1 MAGRWTKASPWLLA
15 GLLGGMGVLHFAVPK
30 PFVAIVPRALPEPEL
45 LVAASGVAE
54 LACAA
59 LVAYP
64 RTRPLGGVASAALFA
79 SVFPANIQMAVDASA
94 SKTRKPGWYQAVAWG
109 RLPLQVPL
117 VLWALSMR
125 RRTSA

>member
-1 MAGRWTKASPWLLA
+1 MGCPLSPSCLT
-15 GLLGGMGVLHFAVPK
+15 
-30 PFVAIVPRALPEPEL
+30 
-45 LVAASGVAE
+45 AASVLNEFLQAVERFVPPDLREGGTWS
-54 LACAA
+54 LAQTLKNDAIW
-59 LVAYP
+59 LF
-64 RTRPLGGVASAALFA
+64 ASAALFA

>member
-1 MAGRWTKASPWLLA
+1 MLA
-15 GLLGGMGVLHFAVPK
+15 GLLGGMGVLHFVAPK

-59 LVAYP
+59 LVAVP
-64 RTRPLGGVASAALFA
+64 RTRRLGGAASAALFA
-79 SVFPANIQMAVDASA
+79 SVFPANIQMAVDSSA
-94 SKTRKPGWYQAVAWG
+94 EKTRKPGWYQAIAWG

-125 RRTSA
+125 RRKSDGA